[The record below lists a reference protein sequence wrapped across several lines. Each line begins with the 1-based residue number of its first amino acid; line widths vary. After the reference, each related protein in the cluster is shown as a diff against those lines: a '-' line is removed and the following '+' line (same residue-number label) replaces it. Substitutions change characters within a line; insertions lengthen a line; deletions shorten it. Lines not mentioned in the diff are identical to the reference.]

1 MENVFGIIVKWVGEY
16 SYVTSV
22 ANPHQNCG
30 YAEYKPK
37 SFSALI
43 SLSFT
48 LHDWIVTVFQLF
60 INGGQVEFEQ
70 IAPNP
75 TSHQKN
81 EISGNKKGGGVPR
94 ENI

>member
-1 MENVFGIIVKWVGEY
+1 MENVFGIIVKWVGEC

-22 ANPHQNCG
+22 TNPHQNCG

-48 LHDWIVTVFQLF
+48 LDWTFTVFQFF
-60 INGGQVEFEQ
+60 INGGQGELEL

-75 TSHQKN
+75 TSQK
-81 EISGNKKGGGVPR
+81 ISEK
-94 ENI
+94 